1 MKRSLLICLL
11 TLGGLTTGAVEPAMA
26 QGGGNC
32 PKNAPAFSVNITSAT
47 TTLIVAGQ
55 PGKKVYVWQFFL
67 ENNHAS
73 TDVTVTWKDG
83 STALNGAGNLLKAGG
98 GSWVHMCSGTVAFS
112 TSNGGDLN
120 LTTSAAGT
128 ISGQIQYTVE

>member
-1 MKRSLLICLL
+1 MKRLLLICLL
-11 TLGGLTTGAVEPAMA
+11 IAALTTCSVEPALA
-26 QGGGNC
+26 QGGNNC

-83 STALNGAGNLLKAGG
+83 TTALNGAGNLLKAGG
-98 GSWVHMCSGTVAFS
+98 GSWVHMCSNTAAFA